1 MIMTR
6 ELSLLLITTVSVAF
20 IHTLTGPDHYLPFI
34 VIAKAKKWSIT
45 KTAWFTAL
53 CGVGHVGSSVILGF
67 IGIALGIA
75 VGKLELFEGVRGSI
89 VTYLF
94 TAFGLVY
101 FVWGIRRAIRNKPHK
116 HLHFHNDGNPHLHE
130 HTHNEEHLHVH
141 EPKDMKTNLT
151 PLILFTIFIFGP
163 CEPLI
168 QLVMFPASK
177 HNYGELIIVTV
188 IFSTITILTMLT
200 LVLITSYGIKLLPMK
215 AMEKY
220 SNALAG
226 GTILLCGLG
235 MLFFGL

>member
-1 MIMTR
+1 MTQ
-6 ELSLLLITTVSVAF
+6 ELSLLLITTVSIAF

-34 VIAKAKKWSIT
+34 VIAKAKKWSLA

-75 VGKLELFEGVRGSI
+75 VGKLELWEGIRGSLI
-89 VTYLF
+89 TYLF

-101 FVWGIRRAIRNKPHK
+101 FVWGIIRAVRNKPHN
-116 HLHFHNDGNPHLHE
+116 HLHFHNDGKPHLHE
-130 HTHNEEHLHVH
+130 HTHHEEHIHVH
-141 EPKDMKTNLT
+141 ETKEIKNNLT
-151 PLILFTIFIFGP
+151 PWILFTIFIFGP

-168 QLVMFPASK
+168 PLVMYPAAK
-177 HNYGELIIVTV
+177 HNYGSLILVTI

-200 LVLITSYGIKLLPMK
+200 LVLITSLGIKLLPMK

-220 SNALAG
+220 SHALAG